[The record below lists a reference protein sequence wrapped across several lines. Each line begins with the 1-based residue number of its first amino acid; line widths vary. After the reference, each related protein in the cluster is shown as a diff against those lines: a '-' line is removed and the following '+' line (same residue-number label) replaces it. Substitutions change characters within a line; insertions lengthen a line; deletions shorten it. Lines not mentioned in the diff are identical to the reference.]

1 MKTRLLS
8 LTLSSTVFLA
18 SVAAKSGHPN
28 TKQPI
33 LVIPGEVT
41 IDGVTRPDLGRSF
54 CDSITGKLLQ
64 SGMFTIVDQVSTD
77 RQRAGKEDKSTDW
90 VNPEAIVKQL
100 AGKTRAQYALIA
112 RMVSE
117 DDFSKFS
124 IKKLRVADSEV
135 LDVYQSSAVSTERA
149 TMFDLLDKATNNLLR
164 EAYQEQ
170 SRIRRK
176 NRPSI
181 IEIEVPAK
189 TDPVQQAEKSQPK
202 VVVQE
207 AKAQDTPPDTGDDKT
222 DKKPKESA
230 PKTAQYAGR
239 ICAIDAKW
247 HFCVIELEKEN
258 LLQVDDLLLVRT
270 GNQEKA
276 LGRLNVS
283 RIEGNKAIADFK
295 GNITPSLQLG
305 HKVYRWGVAKK
316 K

>member
-8 LTLSSTVFLA
+8 LTLSCTVFLA

-77 RQRAGKEDKSTDW
+77 RQRTGKEDKSTDW

-135 LDVYQSSAVSTERA
+135 LDAYQSSAASTE
-149 TMFDLLDKATNNLLR
+149 MPQD
-164 EAYQEQ
+164 Q
-170 SRIRRK
+170 
-176 NRPSI
+176 
-181 IEIEVPAK
+181 PA
-189 TDPVQQAEKSQPK
+189 P
-202 VVVQE
+202 
-207 AKAQDTPPDTGDDKT
+207 
-222 DKKPKESA
+222 
-230 PKTAQYAGR
+230 
-239 ICAIDAKW
+239 AI
-247 HFCVIELEKEN
+247 
-258 LLQVDDLLLVRT
+258 T
-270 GNQEKA
+270 
-276 LGRLNVS
+276 
-283 RIEGNKAIADFK
+283 
-295 GNITPSLQLG
+295 
-305 HKVYRWGVAKK
+305 
-316 K
+316 